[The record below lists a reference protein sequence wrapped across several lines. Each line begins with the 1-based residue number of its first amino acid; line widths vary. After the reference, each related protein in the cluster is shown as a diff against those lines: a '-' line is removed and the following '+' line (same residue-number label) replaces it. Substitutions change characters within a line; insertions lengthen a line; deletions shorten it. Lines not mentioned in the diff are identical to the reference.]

1 MSATPITT
9 QTLQNARSMSRVN
22 ELLDRSIAR
31 LSSGSRMVSPSD
43 DPAGTALAE
52 KLSAQNLR
60 VSAASTN
67 VQNAVS
73 FVQSVDG
80 FLSGMGTLLNRM
92 SELAILANDPMKNA
106 GDIDLYQMEFSQLQT
121 QIRNTIGGTT
131 AEIGG
136 TSGITK
142 PMGTFNGKVL
152 FGANPAGTVIA
163 TGQASTQRLTIPE
176 TNLRDG
182 AMLSIF
188 QQDAAGAFTLSV
200 DDPAAI
206 QSITSALGEI
216 GDERASL
223 GAIGS
228 RLELV
233 ASALTAEGEGL
244 TSTVSKIR
252 DVDVATE
259 STRMAKYD
267 LLTQSG
273 TAMLTQAT
281 QSTRSVLRLLQE

>member
-1 MSATPITT
+1 MNATPITT
-9 QTLQNARSMSRVN
+9 QALQNARSISRVN
-22 ELLDRSIAR
+22 ELLDRSISR
-31 LSSGSRMVSPSD
+31 LSSGSHMVSASD
-43 DPAGTALAE
+43 DPAGTAHAE

-60 VSAASTN
+60 VGAASTN

-80 FLSGMGTLLNRM
+80 FLNGMGTLLNRM

-106 GDIDLYQMEFSQLQT
+106 GDIELYQKEFSQLQT

-136 TSGITK
+136 TSPIAK

-152 FGANPAGTVIA
+152 FGPNPSGTVIA
-163 TGQASTQRLTIPE
+163 TGQAATQRLTIPE

-182 AMLSIF
+182 SMLSIF
-188 QQDAAGAFTLSV
+188 QQDGAGDFTLRV
-200 DDPAAI
+200 NDPAAI
-206 QSITSALGEI
+206 QAITGALGEL

-233 ASALTAEGEGL
+233 ASALTSEGEGL
-244 TSTVSKIR
+244 TSAVSKIR

-259 STRMAKYD
+259 STRMARYD

>member
-1 MSATPITT
+1 MSATPINT
-9 QTLQNARSMSRVN
+9 QILQDARNISRMN
-22 ELLDRSIAR
+22 SLLDRSIAR
-31 LSSGSRMVSPSD
+31 LSSGSRMVSASD
-43 DPAGTALAE
+43 DPAGAALSE

-73 FVQSVDG
+73 FTQSVDG
-80 FLSGMGTLLNRM
+80 FLNGMGDLLGRM
-92 SELAILANDPMKNA
+92 SELAILAKDPLKNA
-106 GDIDLYQMEFSQLQT
+106 GDLALYQQEFEQLQT
-121 QIRNTIGGTT
+121 QIRNTIGGDT
-131 AEIGG
+131 ADIGG
-136 TSGITK
+136 TYNITK
-142 PMGTFNGKVL
+142 PFGTFNGRAL
-152 FGANPAGTVIA
+152 FGANPSGIVIA

-182 AMLSIF
+182 AMLSMF
-188 QQDAAGAFTLSV
+188 QQDASGVFTMSV
-200 DDPAAI
+200 TDAAAI
-206 QSITSALGEI
+206 GNINSAISEI
-216 GDERASL
+216 ADERSTL
-223 GAIGS
+223 GAVGG

-233 ASALTAEGEGL
+233 ASALASEGESL

-252 DVDVATE
+252 DVNVATE

-281 QSTRSVLRLLQE
+281 QSSRSVLRLLQD

>member
-1 MSATPITT
+1 MSATPINTRT
-9 QTLQNARSMSRVN
+9 IQDARNISRMN
-22 ELLDRSIAR
+22 SLLERSIAR
-31 LSSGSRMVSPSD
+31 LSSGSRMVSASD
-43 DPAGTALAE
+43 DPAGAALAE

-60 VSAASTN
+60 VNAASTN

-73 FVQSVDG
+73 FLQSVDG
-80 FLSGMGTLLNRM
+80 FLNGMGDLLGRM

-106 GDIDLYQMEFSQLQT
+106 GDIALYQKEFEQIQT
-121 QIRNTIGGTT
+121 QVRNTIGGTT

-136 TSGITK
+136 TAGITK

-152 FGANPAGTVIA
+152 FGANPSGTVIA

-188 QQDAAGAFTLSV
+188 QQDSSGAFTLSV
-200 DDPAAI
+200 NDAAAI
-206 QSITSALGEI
+206 GNINAALGEI
-216 GDERASL
+216 GDERSTL
-223 GAIGS
+223 GAVGS

-233 ASALTAEGEGL
+233 ASSLTSEGESL

-281 QSTRSVLRLLQE
+281 QSTKSVLRLLQN

>member
-1 MSATPITT
+1 MSTTPINTRT
-9 QTLQNARSMSRVN
+9 IQDARNISRMNV
-22 ELLDRSIAR
+22 LLERSIAR
-31 LSSGSRMVSPSD
+31 LSSGSRMVSASD

-60 VSAASTN
+60 VNAASTN

-73 FVQSVDG
+73 FLQSVDG
-80 FLSGMGTLLNRM
+80 FLNGMGDLLGRM

-106 GDIDLYQMEFSQLQT
+106 GDIELYQKEFEQIQT

-131 AEIGG
+131 TEIGG
-136 TSGITK
+136 TTGIPK
-142 PMGTFNGKVL
+142 PMGSFNGKVL
-152 FGANPAGTVIA
+152 FGPNPAGTVIA

-188 QQDAAGAFTLSV
+188 QQDSSGAFTLNV
-200 DDPAAI
+200 NDAAAI
-206 QSITSALGEI
+206 GNINAALGEI
-216 GDERASL
+216 GDERSTL
-223 GAIGS
+223 GAVGS

-233 ASALTAEGEGL
+233 ASALTSEGESL
-244 TSTVSKIR
+244 TATVSKIR

-281 QSTRSVLRLLQE
+281 QSTKSVLRLLQG

>member
-1 MSATPITT
+1 MSATPINT
-9 QTLQNARSMSRVN
+9 QMLQDARNISRVN
-22 ELLDRSIAR
+22 ALLDRSVSR
-31 LSSGSRMVSPSD
+31 LSSGSRMVSASD

-60 VSAASTN
+60 VTAASTN

-73 FVQSVDG
+73 FTQSVDG
-80 FLSGMGTLLNRM
+80 FLNGMSDLLGRM

-106 GDIDLYQMEFSQLQT
+106 GDIELYQKEFSQLQT

-136 TSGITK
+136 TGDIVK
-142 PMGTFNGKVL
+142 PFGSFNGKVL
-152 FGANPAGTVIA
+152 FGPNAAGTVIA

-182 AMLSIF
+182 AMLSVF
-188 QQDAAGAFTLSV
+188 QQDAAGEFTLNVTDAS
-200 DDPAAI
+200 AI
-206 QSITSALGEI
+206 DSINAALGEI
-216 GDERASL
+216 GDERSTL
-223 GAIGS
+223 GAVGG

-233 ASALTAEGEGL
+233 AGALASEGESL

-259 STRMAKYD
+259 STRLAKYD

-281 QSTRSVLRLLQE
+281 QSARSVLRLLQD